1 MRFQGKT
8 VVIVGAGSGLGAAIT
23 EGFALEG
30 ARLVLI
36 DRNQSALESQVIRFA
51 NSRIICGEI
60 GRAHV

>member
-1 MRFQGKT
+1 MRFEGKT
-8 VVIVGAGSGLGAAIT
+8 VVVVGAGSGLGAAIT

-36 DRNQSALESQVIRFA
+36 DRDRSALETQ
-51 NSRIICGEI
+51 EI